1 MAAASDESAL
11 AAAFVALSNVRDSK
25 VRSLKHVFASMTVMV
40 YDMLLTLSEE
50 VATIW
55 SGKGSIGKYLF
66 LVNRYVAPILF
77 TFDLYYQLS
86 PHPSLEVT
94 LIDCKRAYLPPN
106 LLGIASLT
114 SVEFILVLR
123 TYALYRS
130 KALLALLSFFCAIS
144 AATMMGASLYLS
156 VNVVELQNPSFP
168 PPIQVGCT
176 ANCASPICRRLL
188 TAFWIPF
195 FFTETVIFILT
206 LRKSYGSVVGMTSQS
221 KLVQVFYR
229 DVVMCISIAN
239 LLVWIAAPVSLSYIA
254 TSVMRSLQV
263 TVGSRYVLSP
273 PLHAFTVASFFLSL
287 LCPPPSITH
296 TQLTPR
302 SILLNIRSANSDD
315 YVASYSRTVTSSS
328 TQELSGMNFVVPAA
342 AARLRAQEQSIM
354 FSEVTSRS
362 FGEVR
367 DYDSSEE

>member
-25 VRSLKHVFASMTVMV
+25 
-40 YDMLLTLSEE
+40 

-229 DVVMCISIAN
+229 DGFMYYVGISIAN

-263 TVGSRYVLSP
+263 TVGSR
-273 PLHAFTVASFFLSL
+273 
-287 LCPPPSITH
+287 
-296 TQLTPR
+296 
-302 SILLNIRSANSDD
+302 ILLNIRSANSDD
-315 YVASYSRTVTSSS
+315 YVASYSRTV
-328 TQELSGMNFVVPAA
+328 
-342 AARLRAQEQSIM
+342 
-354 FSEVTSRS
+354 
-362 FGEVR
+362 R

>member
-25 VRSLKHVFASMTVMV
+25 YTYVASMTVMV

-86 PHPSLEVT
+86 PHPSLE
-94 LIDCKRAYLPPN
+94 DSSPDKSCKRAYLPPN

-229 DVVMCISIAN
+229 DGFMYYVVVMCISIAN

-263 TVGSRYVLSP
+263 TVGSR
-273 PLHAFTVASFFLSL
+273 
-287 LCPPPSITH
+287 
-296 TQLTPR
+296 
-302 SILLNIRSANSDD
+302 ILLNIRSANSDD
-315 YVASYSRTVTSSS
+315 YIASYSRTVTSSS

-362 FGEVR
+362 FGELQV
-367 DYDSSEE
+367 YDSSDE

>member
-11 AAAFVALSNVRDSK
+11 AAAFVALSNVRDS
-25 VRSLKHVFASMTVMV
+25 
-40 YDMLLTLSEE
+40 
-50 VATIW
+50 
-55 SGKGSIGKYLF
+55 
-66 LVNRYVAPILF
+66 
-77 TFDLYYQLS
+77 
-86 PHPSLEVT
+86 
-94 LIDCKRAYLPPN
+94 KRAYLPPN

-229 DVVMCISIAN
+229 DGFMYYVGISIAN

-273 PLHAFTVASFFLSL
+273 LLPAFANAAQSR
-287 LCPPPSITH
+287 PSV
-296 TQLTPR
+296 
-302 SILLNIRSANSDD
+302 ILLNIRSANADD

>member
-25 VRSLKHVFASMTVMV
+25 VSTPTVRCTQASSLRGLNSRSVASMTVMV

-77 TFDLYYQLS
+77 TFDLYCA
-86 PHPSLEVT
+86 
-94 LIDCKRAYLPPN
+94 CKRAYLPPN

-176 ANCASPICRRLL
+176 AKCASPICRRLL

-229 DVVMCISIAN
+229 DGFMYYVGISIAN

-273 PLHAFTVASFFLSL
+273 PLRALAVAACFLLLRLSFPAFPARYAS
-287 LCPPPSITH
+287 
-296 TQLTPR
+296 Q
-302 SILLNIRSANSDD
+302 
-315 YVASYSRTVTSSS
+315 Y
-328 TQELSGMNFVVPAA
+328 
-342 AARLRAQEQSIM
+342 
-354 FSEVTSRS
+354 
-362 FGEVR
+362 
-367 DYDSSEE
+367 

>member
-25 VRSLKHVFASMTVMV
+25 YTYVASMTVMV

-86 PHPSLEVT
+86 PHPSLEV
-94 LIDCKRAYLPPN
+94 CKRAYLPPN

-229 DVVMCISIAN
+229 DGFMYYVVVMCISIAN

-263 TVGSRYVLSP
+263 TVGSR
-273 PLHAFTVASFFLSL
+273 
-287 LCPPPSITH
+287 
-296 TQLTPR
+296 
-302 SILLNIRSANSDD
+302 ILLNIRSANSDD